1 MKGRERERTID
12 VWLPLTHPVSGTWP
26 TNQACALDWKA
37 NWQPFGASTP
47 STEPHQ
53 PGLFIG
59 ILKSTFS
66 PLLVPSLFSIS
77 MRFSTS

>member
-37 NWQPFGASTP
+37 NWPPFGGQHSIHRATPARAVHWNFKKHIFTTASP
-47 STEPHQ
+47 
-53 PGLFIG
+53 
-59 ILKSTFS
+59 
-66 PLLVPSLFSIS
+66 VPFLHLHEV
-77 MRFSTS
+77 